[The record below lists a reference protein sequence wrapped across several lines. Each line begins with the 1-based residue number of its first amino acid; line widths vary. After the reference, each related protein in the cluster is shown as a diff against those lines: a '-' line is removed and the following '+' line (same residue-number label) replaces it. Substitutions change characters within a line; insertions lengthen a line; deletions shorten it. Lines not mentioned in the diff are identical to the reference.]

1 MGGIHIIGIYKI
13 TNNINK
19 KAYVGQSNDIERR
32 FKEHCYKG
40 EGSRILLDIAIQ
52 KYGKE
57 NFTFEIIEECKIEE
71 LNERETYW
79 IKYYNTIESGYNLS
93 TGGDYQS
100 RGSNNGR
107 ARLVEQD
114 IIDIRTAYSQHK
126 RRRDVYQKYENKISF
141 GTFATI
147 WDGTAWKHVMPEVY
161 TDENKKYYSRE
172 ATNGEKSD
180 KAKFTNEE
188 VLQCRKRYVNE
199 TAKQIY
205 QDFKDR
211 CKYSSFQ
218 HILMGTCYK
227 DLPIYLKKEK
237 KWINL

>member
-1 MGGIHIIGIYKI
+1 
-13 TNNINK
+13 
-19 KAYVGQSNDIERR
+19 
-32 FKEHCYKG
+32 
-40 EGSRILLDIAIQ
+40 
-52 KYGKE
+52 
-57 NFTFEIIEECKIEE
+57 
-71 LNERETYW
+71 
-79 IKYYNTIESGYNLS
+79 
-93 TGGDYQS
+93 
-100 RGSNNGR
+100 
-107 ARLVEQD
+107 
-114 IIDIRTAYSQHK
+114 
-126 RRRDVYQKYENKISF
+126 
-141 GTFATI
+141 
-147 WDGTAWKHVMPEVY
+147 MPEVY

-172 ATNGEKSD
+172 ATNGEKND

-218 HILMGTCYK
+218 HILMGTYYK